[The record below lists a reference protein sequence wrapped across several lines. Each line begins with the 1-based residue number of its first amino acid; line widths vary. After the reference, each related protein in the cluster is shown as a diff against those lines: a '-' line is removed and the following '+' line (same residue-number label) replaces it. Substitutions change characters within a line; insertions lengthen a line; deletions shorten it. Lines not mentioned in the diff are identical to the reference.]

1 MSDIGYLP
9 SESRNSHKRPYRH
22 AYGVPLPPLR
32 RGKLIVAC
40 PVFRARKKR
49 AVVSRPLFPYL
60 CYSRMIVGHFVRCTS
75 GISTS

>member
-9 SESRNSHKRPYRH
+9 SESRNRHKRPYRH

-40 PVFRARKKR
+40 PVFHARKKR
-49 AVVSRPLFPYL
+49 AVVSRPLFEESAALVCGWIPPLIYL
-60 CYSRMIVGHFVRCTS
+60 
-75 GISTS
+75 

>member
-9 SESRNSHKRPYRH
+9 SESRNRHKRPYRH

-40 PVFRARKKR
+40 AGFRARKKR
-49 AVVSRPLFPYL
+49 AKKMR
-60 CYSRMIVGHFVRCTS
+60 
-75 GISTS
+75 